1 MWPWETA
8 APPPPPPPEN
18 DTSLFLWGFLSF
30 MVLLWALELYIDLRQ
45 RRHLSKGELPQDLK
59 SVVSYQPTSRLR

>member
-1 MWPWETA
+1 
-8 APPPPPPPEN
+8 
-18 DTSLFLWGFLSF
+18 